1 MMHACCS
8 MAFIEIKNEMS
19 CIVYLKSFTCTQCTG
34 YNEIT
39 GFTSK
44 TINCEWKKLSKLA
57 HKLHIK

>member
-19 CIVYLKSFTCTQCTG
+19 CIVYLKSFTCTG

-44 TINCEWKKLSKLA
+44 TINCVWKKLSKLA
-57 HKLHIK
+57 DKLHIK